1 MLNKMFSLFQLKTE
15 AELEARR
22 QELKRKAEEKE
33 MEKANRPKKPRPKST
48 QPKEW
53 EVESVKGSKEK
64 GDKTFYQVKWI
75 GWPKLTWEPEENLD
89 VSNLKALGPRS
100 GVNATCDI
108 FRAART

>member
-1 MLNKMFSLFQLKTE
+1 MFNEIKTLFQLKTE

-89 VSNLKALGPRS
+89 VSHHP
-100 GVNATCDI
+100 
-108 FRAART
+108 